1 MINHIIRVSI
11 VAMAAPVAALV
22 VLMSVFN
29 GLEGMVT
36 SLYRAIDPDITITP
50 AHGSTLLVEQVDT
63 AALRQVE
70 GVEALA
76 LTLEQ
81 GAMVEYEG
89 RRAIVGLKGVDENYT
104 RVLPIA
110 ERTAAGEFS
119 TAGQDM
125 VLASGVMNDLGLNA
139 NDMGGEV
146 RLYAIDR
153 TRFSTLLPMSGYSM
167 YKMRLAGAYNIDEDN
182 AHVALISLDEA
193 QRLLKYNE
201 RISKVEI
208 RLAPQANAKR
218 VAEQLQSVAGDEV
231 KVLTRHQ
238 SNSLYRLM
246 ALEKWGVFGVAAL
259 VLLVASLSIVG
270 AIVMAMIEKRD
281 DMQTLSTM
289 GASDSL
295 IAQIFI
301 GEGMLMATLS
311 AVAGVVVGVT
321 LTLLQQ
327 HLGLI
332 RLDAASLAIDAYPV
346 ELRWGDVVATVAV
359 YMLIATAVVR
369 LTVRAMMSGQ
379 RA

>member
-1 MINHIIRVSI
+1 
-11 VAMAAPVAALV
+11 MAAPVAALV

-50 AHGSTLLVEQVDT
+50 VNGSTLSVEQVDT
-63 AALRQVE
+63 AALRGVE

-110 ERTAAGEFS
+110 ERIAAGEFS
-119 TAGQDM
+119 TAGQNM
-125 VLASGVMNDLGLNA
+125 VLASGVMNDLGLNS
-139 NDMGGEV
+139 NDMGDQV

-167 YKMRLAGAYNIDEDN
+167 NKMRLAGAYNIDEDN

-218 VAEQLQSVAGDEV
+218 VAEQLQSVAGNEV
-231 KVLTRHQ
+231 KVLTRRQ

-270 AIVMAMIEKRD
+270 AIVMAIIEKRD
-281 DMQTLSTM
+281 DMQTLRTM
-289 GASDSL
+289 GASDSF

-311 AVAGVVVGVT
+311 VVAGVAVGVT

-346 ELRWGDVVATVAV
+346 ELRWGDVAATAAA

-369 LTVRAMMSGQ
+369 LTVRAMMGGKREQ
-379 RA
+379 K